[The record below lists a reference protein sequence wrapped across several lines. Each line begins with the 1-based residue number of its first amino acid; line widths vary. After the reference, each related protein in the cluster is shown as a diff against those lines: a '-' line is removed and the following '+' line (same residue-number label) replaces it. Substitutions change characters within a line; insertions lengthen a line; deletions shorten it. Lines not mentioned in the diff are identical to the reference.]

1 MKQSNNKT
9 QATEQ
14 ITRILLKNIS
24 VSPFNHG
31 RDGEPI
37 TEESVKEL
45 AESIKQHDVIQ
56 SITVRPRENG
66 KYEIVVGERR
76 FKASTLA
83 GKKDIP
89 ATIRELTDEQVMEI
103 QVIENLQR
111 KNPNPLSEA
120 RGIVKMLSFS
130 SIKYTKED
138 IALRL
143 GKSVTYVY
151 QRLKLLDMIEQ
162 FQEMFLANVITISQ
176 ALKLARLDQESQT
189 EFYDDHCSDWLNEN
203 WAIRSFNDKL
213 ENFQLD
219 LSEAP
224 FNIKDAKLDKKAGA
238 CTKCPN
244 NTAVTTSLF
253 PDDSTDAR
261 CTNRPCYENKCRLHG
276 KLLIAMAVKLK
287 PELPLAVPEL
297 DALKQF
303 FASDDPFLE
312 GKTILVEDVNYS
324 YQNDLPTEPK
334 REDFTDYEDDSENE
348 QEYQEALAEYK
359 EDLQHIMDEVAAGN
373 YQLAILVN
381 KHEPGNIV
389 YLDPVQEKQENNSQ
403 PHTGNY
409 KPEFKAKDYQEA
421 AKNKTLT
428 VELIEAEKARLQTR
442 EHRSKELD
450 QISLQ
455 EAFYN
460 ALQQSDAAASP
471 EHPVGSNDKAV
482 GLFLVYDTLGY
493 YGKEKFNKIIFN
505 IEEDDQTEETSTKEK
520 LMSFFFT
527 ATDQQISVLYRLAL
541 LNKSDAKSPNND
553 CGKLLRILVEGTP
566 GMDAA
571 QLVADQQKITTERE
585 EKLTAKLLVLDKQ
598 AEKLA

>member
-9 QATEQ
+9 QTTEQ
-14 ITRILLKNIS
+14 ITRILLTDIS

-37 TEESVKEL
+37 TEESVREL

-56 SITVRPRENG
+56 AITVRPLANG
-66 KYEIVVGERR
+66 KYEIALGERR
-76 FKASTLA
+76 YKGSILA

-89 ATIRELTDEQVMEI
+89 ATIRELTDEQVMEL

-138 IALRL
+138 VALRL

-189 EFYDDHCSDWLNEN
+189 EFYEEHCSDWLSEN
-203 WAIRSFNDKL
+203 WVIRGFNDKL

-219 LSEAP
+219 LSEAL

-238 CTKCPN
+238 CTKCLN

-253 PDDSTDAR
+253 PEDSQDAR
-261 CTNRPCYENKCRLHG
+261 CTNRPCYENKCRLQG

-287 PELPLAVPEL
+287 PELPLAVPKL

-324 YQNDLPTEPK
+324 YHNDFPVEPK
-334 REDFTDYEDDSENE
+334 REDFNDYEEDADND
-348 QEYQEALAEYK
+348 QEYQEALTEYK
-359 EDLQHIMDEVAAGN
+359 DDVKHIMDEVTAGN
-373 YQLAILVN
+373 YLLAILVN

-389 YLDPVQEKQENNSQ
+389 YLNPIDEEGQGNSSQ
-403 PHTGNY
+403 QNGNY

-421 AKNKTLT
+421 VKSKTLT
-428 VELIEAEKARLQTR
+428 VELIEAEKNRLITR
-442 EHRSKELD
+442 ERRSKELD
-450 QISLQ
+450 QIALQ
-455 EAFYN
+455 ESFYN
-460 ALQQSDAAASP
+460 ALEKSDAVTSP
-471 EHPVGSNDKAV
+471 IHPVGSNDKAV
-482 GLFLVYDTLGY
+482 GLFLVYDTLNY
-493 YGKEKFNKIIFN
+493 YGKENFKKVMFN
-505 IEEDDQTEETSTKEK
+505 INDEDDTEEKSINEK
-520 LMSFFFT
+520 LTAFFFN

-541 LNKSDAKSPNND
+541 LNKSESKTPTNE
-553 CGKLLRILVEGTP
+553 CGMLLRQLVEGTP

-571 QLVADQQKITTERE
+571 QLVADQQQITTERE
-585 EKLTAKLLVLDKQ
+585 EKLAVKLATLDKQ